1 MMRIAVIGAS
11 AGLGLETV
19 KTALSRNHEVTTLSR
34 SHVNVPDGQAVTE
47 VLGSATEEADLTRA
61 IAGADAVIVTLGLAS
76 NREATTLF
84 SDCVTLLA
92 KLNADRPS
100 QVPFLFVSGFGAGA
114 SRDFATPVAKLLLN
128 YVLRYSYADK
138 TRMEEIV
145 ASSSLNWIVVRPGR
159 LLDGKLTGNYR
170 TENSLFR
177 GIKIGGINRA
187 DVAAF
192 LVGQAENPTELGK
205 YVAISAE

>member
-76 NREATTLF
+76 NRQATTLF
-84 SDCVTLLA
+84 SDCATLLA

>member
-1 MMRIAVIGAS
+1 MRIAVIGAS

-19 KTALSRNHEVTTLSR
+19 KSALSRNHEVITLSR
-34 SHVNVPDGQAVTE
+34 SYVKVADDKAVTE
-47 VLGSATEEADLTRA
+47 VLGSATEEADLARA
-61 IAGADAVIVTLGLAS
+61 ISGADAVIVTVGLAS

-205 YVAISAE
+205 YVAISAK

>member
-1 MMRIAVIGAS
+1 MRIAVIGAS

-34 SHVNVPDGQAVTE
+34 SHVKVADDQAVTE
-47 VLGSATEEADLTRA
+47 VLGSATEEADLARA

-84 SDCVTLLA
+84 SDCAALLA
-92 KLNADRPS
+92 KLNADGPS
-100 QVPFLFVSGFGAGA
+100 HVRFLFVSGFGAGP
-114 SRDFATPVAKLLLN
+114 SRDFATPAAKLLLN
-128 YVLRYSYADK
+128 YVLKDSYADK
-138 TRMEEIV
+138 TRMEEII
-145 ASSSLNWIVVRPGR
+145 AGSSMNWIVVRPGR
-159 LLDGKLTGNYR
+159 LLNGKLTHKYR

-192 LVGQAENPTELGK
+192 LVDQAENPTELRQ
-205 YVAISAE
+205 YVAISAK

>member
-1 MMRIAVIGAS
+1 MRIAVIGAS

-19 KTALSRNHEVTTLSR
+19 KSALSRNHEVTTLSR
-34 SHVNVPDGQAVTE
+34 SHVKVPDDQAVTE
-47 VLGSATEEADLTRA
+47 VLGSATEEAYLARA

-84 SDCVTLLA
+84 SDCARLLA
-92 KLNADRPS
+92 KLNDERPS
-100 QVPFLFVSGFGAGA
+100 DVPFLFVSGFGAGA
-114 SRDFATPVAKLLLN
+114 SRDFATPVAKLLLK
-128 YVLRYSYADK
+128 YVLRDSYADK

-145 ASSSLNWIVVRPGR
+145 ARSSMNWIVVRPGR

-177 GIKIGGINRA
+177 GIKIGGVNRA

-192 LVGQAENPTELGK
+192 LVGQAENPTELRE
-205 YVAISAE
+205 YVAVSAK